1 MALPPM
7 EIPAG
12 GNQDRGPAAVTTY
25 WTQVAI
31 AIAILVVLMRFYTR
45 ITIHALGT
53 DDWLM
58 LATLVSRESALPLNK
73 YLN

>member
-1 MALPPM
+1 MASPPM

-12 GNQDRGPAAVTTY
+12 GNQDRGPAAMTIY

-31 AIAILVVLMRFYTR
+31 AILVILMRFYTH
-45 ITIHALGT
+45 IIIHALGT

-58 LATLVSRESALPLNK
+58 LATLVS
-73 YLN
+73 